1 MDIRP
6 EQLQKHLQQHW
17 QPIYVVTGQEPLLAL
32 EALDQ
37 VRQAARAKG
46 YNERRVFHADPQFD
60 WSELV
65 AANQAMSLFS
75 DRQIIEVQ
83 LERKPD
89 KAAQSALLD
98 YAASPNPDNL
108 LLLSAEPLDSAAR
121 KTKWFRTFSAE
132 AGVITVWPV
141 TRQQLPGW
149 LASRAREQG
158 LQLDQEAVQLLA
170 ERVDGNLLAARQEL
184 DKLSLLYGSE
194 PVSAEAVLE
203 AVVDNARFS
212 VFDLVDALHG
222 GDLARSQ
229 RILDSLHS
237 EGVEPLMLQWTLA
250 REVRTVLALQARLQ
264 AGESPQQACQALRIF
279 RQRQGLAQQAASRV
293 RPARWQA
300 ILSLLQRTDAAVKGS
315 EALDPWLLLGNVV
328 LRWAR

>member
-6 EQLQKHLQQHW
+6 EQLQQHLQQQW
-17 QPIYVVTGQEPLLAL
+17 QPIYVVTGQEPLLAQ

-37 VRQAARAKG
+37 IRQTARTKG
-46 YNERRVFHADPQFD
+46 YTERQVLHADAQFD

-83 LERKPD
+83 LDRKPD

-108 LLLSAEPLDSAAR
+108 LLLSAEALDNAAR
-121 KTKWFRTFSAE
+121 KTKWFRTFAAD
-132 AGVITVWPV
+132 AGVVTVWPV
-141 TRQQLPGW
+141 SRQQLPGW
-149 LASRAREQG
+149 LAARARNHG
-158 LQLDQEAVQLLA
+158 LQLDQEAIQLLA

-184 DKLSLLYGSE
+184 DKLSLLYGTE
-194 PVSAEAVLE
+194 RISAEAVLD

-222 GDLARSQ
+222 GNLARSQ

-250 REVRTVLALQARLQ
+250 REARTLMALQARLQ

-279 RQRQGLAQQAASRV
+279 RQRQPLAQQAASRV

-300 ILSLLQRTDAAVKGS
+300 IMSLLQRTDAAVKGS
-315 EALDPWLLLGNVV
+315 ETLDPWLLLGQVI